1 MLKKSIFQK
10 PETSV
15 FLCLMILVVIMGV
28 LKTEYF
34 LTSNNIFNMLKS
46 MSRVGIMSIGMTL
59 VIITAGI
66 DLSVGSIMAVSSM
79 TTARLLMLGVHPL
92 IAIPFGL
99 IVGISLGMTN
109 GLVITKLRVN
119 PFIATLGMLSIG
131 RGLAY
136 FITIVGA
143 DSSGASVASNISI
156 DNSFISFIGSG
167 YIGDIPIQVIIMIA
181 MVIISSLL
189 LKYSVLG
196 RQIYAVGSN
205 EEAARLSGVEVN
217 KVKIFV
223 YAMCGFLCAIAGL
236 IEAGMLSTAAT
247 NAGEGVELDVIA
259 AVVIGGASLMG
270 GRGSI
275 IGAVIGA
282 AIIAVIH
289 NAFVQL
295 QMPAYVQTITIGTVI
310 ILAVS
315 IDRFKRKK

>member
-1 MLKKSIFQK
+1 
-10 PETSV
+10 
-15 FLCLMILVVIMGV
+15 
-28 LKTEYF
+28 
-34 LTSNNIFNMLKS
+34 
-46 MSRVGIMSIGMTL
+46 
-59 VIITAGI
+59 
-66 DLSVGSIMAVSSM
+66 
-79 TTARLLMLGVHPL
+79 
-92 IAIPFGL
+92 
-99 IVGISLGMTN
+99 
-109 GLVITKLRVN
+109 
-119 PFIATLGMLSIG
+119 LGMLSIG

-167 YIGDIPIQVIIMIA
+167 YVGDIPIQVIIMIA